1 MDLERLLQVAASSQ
15 NIFKERLKHILY
27 HGDSLAE
34 AGDRGSDQLKLPVHI
49 ADDPRQ
55 SVLERLS
62 HWIVD
67 TAGPLTHLVKDS
79 SFIAALNVDRGY
91 PDIIRLLF
99 NHGADLGI
107 KISEGETISH
117 LAVVSAPR
125 IKVLLEM
132 GVHML
137 DMMQEINMCWGRRLP
152 NSGKLAWEA
161 RDMEFLRR
169 I

>member
-1 MDLERLLQVAASSQ
+1 MNE
-15 NIFKERLKHILY
+15 
-27 HGDSLAE
+27 
-34 AGDRGSDQLKLPVHI
+34 DRED
-49 ADDPRQ
+49 
-55 SVLERLS
+55 
-62 HWIVD
+62 
-67 TAGPLTHLVKDS
+67 
-79 SFIAALNVDRGY
+79 

-107 KISEGETISH
+107 QTSKGETLSH

-132 GVHML
+132 GLQVL
-137 DMMQEINMCWGRRLP
+137 DLTQEIIMRWGRRLP
-152 NSGKLAWEA
+152 SSGKLAWES